1 MQTMKIFLFELKK
14 LWRQKKFLWV
24 SIICLL
30 CTVAIFQSNANE
42 QEEMMERAQEEL
54 ILHQEIVNGVQRDL
68 SELDR
73 QQELPEIQQ
82 NQLNLTKEMNLILM
96 QLNRVMERE
105 EWENVYPLKH
115 SFLELVEQY
124 EAYGETFP
132 ILTGQELSMEKAI
145 AEWFIS
151 HNLSYEDEEYPVS
164 PHLIVKELSDSAFS
178 LAGLFVLMLLFG
190 NIYTS
195 EREQR
200 TWLTLQTQPIR
211 KWELLI
217 SKYIS
222 LLGATL
228 IFTALF
234 IVVGIA
240 VTTIFTDYSFS
251 GQYPILLQDTQ
262 TFYILPVITYIIRI
276 TIFFVSAAIFLF
288 AVVTILSSLLKNT
301 FITIILTSFI
311 IMVGYSLTELNDP
324 LQVIGNPFQ
333 LFRISA
339 LSATIP
345 TGDDWIYPCVSII
358 WGSILILCANFNPEI
373 RILSFFQQSSHIQP
387 FKSKN
392 GSILNR
398 LMFFEGRKVIR
409 KKLYVQINILLLLFV
424 TVSYFILF
432 QQSSDQETQYLED
445 LSKMEET
452 ENLIALSE
460 ESIDRYEDVKKQSGE
475 TIYDD
480 LIADVY
486 KSIDF
491 FKERR
496 EKGIEA
502 AKEYEQKNWTA
513 FYHYQLFDNHTAA
526 GEIDTGGF
534 YLDNRMDTLGKF
546 TVEASI
552 TEKEWLMKNNIQPIF
567 TGTFIP
573 TIYHQFSDE
582 ELHQTFKEENR
593 KLDSS
598 GLFSLYLFNKYYLY
612 FIPILLCFFLFGG
625 GLASERGKKQTLHL
639 LQTQPLT
646 LSSLFLGKIM
656 TSSILSIFTGLGL
669 FLIIILFG
677 SLFNRFGDWFYPI
690 LYYNHE
696 DIVNSSNYSG
706 LISSGNGYHFITLG
720 EYLIYSIILFVL
732 CLLFVLALTMV
743 LSIFLNNALT
753 VFSLSI
759 LLSVSGYYA
768 TTKIGMDIA
777 HLLPF
782 TYFDF
787 PKVINGELS
796 IVMDNAKINVLHGCL
811 VLSGLSIFL
820 VVIGYF
826 VLSKKKTRK

>member
-1 MQTMKIFLFELKK
+1 MKIFLFELKK

-42 QEEMMERAQEEL
+42 QEGMMERAQEEL

-105 EWENVYPLKH
+105 DWEDVYPLKL

-124 EAYGETFP
+124 EAYGEPFP
-132 ILTGQELSMEKAI
+132 ILTGQELIMEKAL

-151 HNLSYEDEEYPVS
+151 YNLSYEDEEYPVS
-164 PHLIVKELSDSAFS
+164 PHLIVKELSEWAFS
-178 LAGLFVLMLLFG
+178 LAGLFVMLLLFG
-190 NIYTS
+190 NIFTS

-200 TWLTLQTQPIR
+200 TWLTLHTQPIR
-211 KWELLI
+211 KWELLV

-222 LLGATL
+222 LLAATL
-228 IFTALF
+228 IFMALF
-234 IVVGIA
+234 IVVGLAIPS
-240 VTTIFTDYSFS
+240 VFSEYSFS
-251 GQYPILLQDTQ
+251 GQYPILIQDTQ
-262 TFYILPVITYIIRI
+262 TFYILPIMTYIIR
-276 TIFFVSAAIFLF
+276 TAIFFVSAAIFLF
-288 AVVTILSSLLKNT
+288 SLVTFLSSLLKNT
-301 FITIILTSFI
+301 FITIMLSSFI
-311 IMVGYSLTELNDP
+311 IMVGYSLTELNDS
-324 LQVIGNPFQ
+324 LQMAGNPFQ

-345 TGDDWIYPCVSII
+345 TGDDWIYPCLSIM
-358 WGSILILCANFNPEI
+358 WAFILILFAYFIPEI
-373 RILSFFQQSSHIQP
+373 RSMPFSQESSHIHP

-392 GSILNR
+392 GSLLNR
-398 LMFFEGRKVIR
+398 LMFFEWRKVIR
-409 KKLYVQINILLLLFV
+409 KKLFVQINILLLLFV

-432 QQSSDQETQYLED
+432 QQSSAQETQYLED

-452 ENLIALSE
+452 ETWIALSE
-460 ESIDRYEDVKKQSGE
+460 EAIDRYEEVKEQSGE
-475 TIYDD
+475 NIYDD
-480 LIADVY
+480 IIADVE
-486 KSIDF
+486 KSINF

-502 AKEYEQKNWTA
+502 AKEYERKNWTA
-513 FYHYQLFDNHTAA
+513 FFEYQLFDIHTAA

-534 YLDNRMDTLGKF
+534 YLDNRMDNLGKF

-552 TEKEWLMKNNIQPIF
+552 AEKEWLIKNKIQPIF

-573 TIYHQFSDE
+573 TIYHQFPDE
-582 ELHQTFKEENR
+582 ELYQTFKEENR

-598 GLFSLYLFNKYYLY
+598 GLFSIYLFNKYYLY

-639 LQTQPLT
+639 LQTQPLA
-646 LSSLFLGKIM
+646 LSNLFLGKIM
-656 TSSILSIFTGLGL
+656 TSSILSIASGVGL
-669 FLIIILFG
+669 FLIIVLIG
-677 SLFNRFGDWFYPI
+677 SLFNRFGDWLYPI

-696 DIVNSSNYSG
+696 DIVNSSDYSG
-706 LISSGNGYHFITLG
+706 LVSSGYGYHFIPLG
-720 EYLIYSIILFVL
+720 EYLLSSVIFFVL

-743 LSIFLNNALT
+743 LSTFMKNALT
-753 VFSLSI
+753 VFSASI
-759 LLSVSGYYA
+759 LLNISGYYA
-768 TTKIGMDIA
+768 TTKLGMDIA

-796 IVMDNAKINVLHGCL
+796 IVMDNAKINVLYGCL

-820 VVIGYF
+820 ILIGYW
-826 VLSKKKTRK
+826 VLSIKKIRK